1 MPGTVEDVLAA
12 TGDTVTAGQALLVL
26 EAMKMRQTIAAPAAG
41 TVTEIRVAAGD
52 QVDTGTVLAVVSD
65 AG

>member
-1 MPGTVEDVLAA
+1 VPAAAGDV
-12 TGDTVTAGQALLVL
+12 VRAGQALLVL

-41 TVTEIRVAAGD
+41 AVTEIRVAVGD
-52 QVDTGTVLAVVSD
+52 QVDTGAVLAVVEASD